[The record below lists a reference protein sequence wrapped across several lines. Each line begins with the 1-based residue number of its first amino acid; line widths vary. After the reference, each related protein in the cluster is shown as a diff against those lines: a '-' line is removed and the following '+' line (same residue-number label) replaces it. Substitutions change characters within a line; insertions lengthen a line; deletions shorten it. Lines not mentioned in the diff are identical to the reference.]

1 MQPNLA
7 SSPAVLLQLP
17 CIKSTTDVM
26 SGQSPTIHLMS
37 KVAERELS
45 ETTFAVL
52 DLETSGGSPRLGA
65 GITEIGVVKVR
76 GGEVLG
82 TFQSF
87 VDPGHS
93 LPYFI
98 TELTG
103 ITDEMLVS
111 APFIDEILPTLFEF
125 LGSVEET
132 VVVAHNSPFDLSFL
146 KAASVTHEIPWPN
159 YQTVDTARLARA
171 ILDKD
176 EVTNCK
182 LATLANFFGATTS
195 PSHRALDDAKATVD
209 VLHGLIE
216 RLAGFNISN
225 FEEMRNFP
233 SKKKRAKRPISE

>member
-1 MQPNLA
+1 MQK
-7 SSPAVLLQLP
+7 VEE
-17 CIKSTTDVM
+17 KS
-26 SGQSPTIHLMS
+26 
-37 KVAERELS
+37 LS

-93 LPYFI
+93 LPVFI
-98 TELTG
+98 TQLTG
-103 ITDEMLVS
+103 ISDEMLIS

-125 LGSVEET
+125 LGSAEDT

-146 KAASVTHEIPWPN
+146 KAASKTHEIEWPD
-159 YQTVDTARLARA
+159 YLTVDTARLARA
-171 ILDKD
+171 VLDRD
-176 EVTNCK
+176 EVINCK
-182 LATLANFFGATTS
+182 LSTLAEFFGASTS
-195 PSHRALDDAKATVD
+195 PNHRALDDAMATVD

-216 RLAGFNISN
+216 RLAGFDVHS
-225 FEEMRNFP
+225 FEQLRNFP
-233 SKKKRAKRPISE
+233 SRKKRVKRPISE

>member
-1 MQPNLA
+1 
-7 SSPAVLLQLP
+7 
-17 CIKSTTDVM
+17 
-26 SGQSPTIHLMS
+26 MS
-37 KVAERELS
+37 KVADRPLS

-76 GGEVLG
+76 GGKILG

-87 VDPGHS
+87 VDPGHA

-103 ITDEMLVS
+103 ITDAMLVS

-125 LGSVEET
+125 LGSADET

-146 KAASVTHEIPWPN
+146 KAASLAHDMAWPE

-171 ILDKD
+171 VLDRD
-176 EVTNCK
+176 EVINCK
-182 LATLANFFGATTS
+182 LSTLAQFFGAETS
-195 PSHRALDDAKATVD
+195 PTHRALDDAMATVD

-216 RLAGFNISN
+216 RLTGFNIYN
-225 FEEMRNFP
+225 FEDMRNFP
-233 SKKKRAKRPISE
+233 SKKKRVKRPVSE

>member
-1 MQPNLA
+1 
-7 SSPAVLLQLP
+7 
-17 CIKSTTDVM
+17 
-26 SGQSPTIHLMS
+26 MS
-37 KVAERELS
+37 KVADRKLS

-65 GITEIGVVKVR
+65 GITEIGVVKVK
-76 GGEVLG
+76 GGQVLG

-87 VDPGHS
+87 VDPGHA

-103 ITDEMLVS
+103 ITDQMLVS

-125 LGSVEET
+125 LGDPEET

-146 KAASVTHEIPWPN
+146 KAAALTHEIDWPE
-159 YQTVDTARLARA
+159 YLTVDTARLARA
-171 ILDKD
+171 VLDRD
-176 EVTNCK
+176 EVSNCK
-182 LATLANFFGATTS
+182 LSTLAQFFGATTS
-195 PSHRALDDAKATVD
+195 PNHRALDDATATVD

-216 RLAGFNISN
+216 RLGGFNVYS

-233 SKKKRAKRPISE
+233 SKKKRVKRPIAE

>member
-1 MQPNLA
+1 M
-7 SSPAVLLQLP
+7 
-17 CIKSTTDVM
+17 T
-26 SGQSPTIHLMS
+26 
-37 KVAERELS
+37 KVADRKLS

-87 VDPGHS
+87 VDPGHA

-103 ITDEMLVS
+103 ITDQMLLS
-111 APFIDEILPTLFEF
+111 APFIDEILPSLFEF
-125 LGSVEET
+125 LGSSEET

-146 KAASVTHEIPWPN
+146 KAASIAHEMPWPE
-159 YQTVDTARLARA
+159 YVTVDTARLARA
-171 ILDKD
+171 VLERD
-176 EVTNCK
+176 EVINCK
-182 LATLANFFGATTS
+182 LSTLANFFGASTS
-195 PSHRALDDAKATVD
+195 PNHRALDDAWATVD

-216 RLAGFNISN
+216 RLAGFNIYN
-225 FEEMRNFP
+225 FEEMRSFP
-233 SKKKRAKRPISE
+233 AKKRRAKHPIAE